1 MSYCYDRFSRACP
14 RTVRTPLDVY
24 GSPLINA
31 LYFSCSCIFAL
42 QLGHTARV
50 FRFLF
55 SIILFHSY
63 SFDRVLSVRTW
74 CITVG
79 LSTPQSSQR
88 LVLSLSTN
96 VGGGTITVNGCVS
109 QFVFAFVVWRLNPS
123 SYSIRYCCRPLSS
136 LYGIINC
143 LFVSYF
149 FFNLLIVLLSY

>member
-1 MSYCYDRFSRACP
+1 MAFA
-14 RTVRTPLDVY
+14 
-24 GSPLINA
+24 A
-31 LYFSCSCIFAL
+31 LLLASCMGDGYADSV
-42 QLGHTARV
+42 GEKD
-50 FRFLF
+50 
-55 SIILFHSY
+55 Y
-63 SFDRVLSVRTW
+63 SGPAIGNNKLEATNVITISELKV
-74 CITVG
+74 TVG